1 MIIFDPFTLI
11 GIIIAVVIWL
21 VLLGGIANALD
32 RIADAMERVAD
43 ALEAEESEAQA

>member
-1 MIIFDPFTLI
+1 MI
-11 GIIIAVVIWL
+11 VVGSSVIVL
-21 VLLGGIANALD
+21 VVGFILTFLFLNGVCNALN

>member
-1 MIIFDPFTLI
+1 MIILDPFTLI

-21 VLLGGIANALD
+21 VMLGGICNALD